1 MLVTGAGEKKE
12 IEQGTTIAKLIEIE
26 KVENPEYVTVTVND
40 EFLNRADFEI
50 TQVKE
55 NDTIKFLYFMGG
67 GTFNGIYE

>member
-1 MLVTGAGEKKE
+1 MLVTVAGEKKK

-40 EFLNRADFEI
+40 EFLNRADFET

-55 NDTIKFLYFMGG
+55 NDTIEFLYFMGG
-67 GTFNGIYE
+67 AF

>member
-1 MLVTGAGEKKE
+1 MLVTVAGEKKK

-40 EFLNRADFEI
+40 EFLNRVDFET

-55 NDTIKFLYFMGG
+55 NDTIELLYFM
-67 GTFNGIYE
+67 

>member
-40 EFLNRADFEI
+40 EFLNRA
-50 TQVKE
+50 E

-67 GTFNGIYE
+67 GAF

>member
-40 EFLNRADFEI
+40 EFLNRADFET

-55 NDTIKFLYFMGG
+55 NDTIKFLYFMRGG
-67 GTFNGIYE
+67 AF

>member
-40 EFLNRADFEI
+40 EFLNRADFET

-67 GTFNGIYE
+67 GTF

>member
-55 NDTIKFLYFMGG
+55 NDTIKFLYFMEEEH
-67 GTFNGIYE
+67 F

>member
-40 EFLNRADFEI
+40 EFLNRADFET

-55 NDTIKFLYFMGG
+55 NDTIKFLYCMGEG
-67 GTFNGIYE
+67 AF

>member
-1 MLVTGAGEKKE
+1 MLVTVASEKKE

-40 EFLNRADFEI
+40 EFLNRVDFET

-55 NDTIKFLYFMGG
+55 NDTIELLYFMGG
-67 GTFNGIYE
+67 GAF

>member
-1 MLVTGAGEKKE
+1 MLVTVAGEKKE

-40 EFLNRADFEI
+40 EFLNRVDFEA

-55 NDTIKFLYFMGG
+55 NDTIELLYFMGG
-67 GTFNGIYE
+67 GAF